1 MTAAERSAAKRRD
14 QKTAA
19 AMVGSGA
26 TNRQVADQ
34 VGRSQRQV
42 SRWKGEP
49 QFAAMVAGN
58 LTPEAADARQQRAQ
72 LIAAGVL
79 ARPGAT
85 CRDAAASSARSVSV
99 VSSWLRDPAFTARV
113 AEARGRQADAVGSTE
128 LAT

>member
-72 LIAAGVL
+72 HIAADVL
-79 ARPGAT
+79 ARSGT
-85 CRDAAASSARSVSV
+85 CRDAAASAARPVAV
-99 VSSWLRDPAFTARV
+99 VSGWLHDPAFTARV
-113 AEARGRQADAVGSTE
+113 AAARGRQADAVACPE
-128 LAT
+128 LAP